1 MLSGLNHPCRR
12 PGPISVGRFT
22 CGAHVTSK
30 WMIAALLSHN
40 LVLADVASLLARAID
55 IVVTE
60 LRAASEHS
68 CTILSTVYLTAMAET
83 CRELIQVKIQ
93 MKAAAAQVRFYD
105 LARATAEIRV
115 AHGLDPKVVVKRE
128 PPSPAR
134 GGPATC
140 DRTGG
145 GGGGGGHLGGGL

>member
-1 MLSGLNHPCRR
+1 MTESPCRR
-12 PGPISVGRFT
+12 PGPITVGRFT
-22 CGAHVTSK
+22 CGGQVTAD
-30 WMIAALLSHN
+30 WLIAALLSHD

-55 IVVTE
+55 IIVSE
-60 LRAASEHS
+60 LRASSEGS
-68 CTILSTVYLTAMAET
+68 GIIRSTVYLTAMAST

-115 AHGLDPKVVVKRE
+115 AHGLDPKVVVKPE

-134 GGPATC
+134 GGPATY